1 MTLSTFHD
9 LKNLRGK
16 KILLRVDL
24 NCGISKRKVI
34 ESPRIKAHSDTIKFL
49 LSKKAKVVVVAH
61 QGLQNEDCET
71 LKQHSKLLNKYVKVK
86 FVNEIVG
93 KKAWS
98 AISSMKNGEALLLE
112 NVRFLKDEYSHSTN
126 STFVNFIKEAG
137 FDYYVNDAFSVSHR
151 NHVSMVAFPKIFP
164 SAMGLVFEKELKSA
178 EKLKSKLKN
187 CLFVLGGAKY
197 NDMFPLL
204 KNKKILASGK
214 LGNLLLISRGFNLGK
229 ENKNFGKDVKLLGKL
244 KNYPWIAAPI
254 DLAINVNGK
263 RKEIS
268 INEFPQ
274 NYPVKDIG
282 QETIKI
288 FKEEISRAKAVFFK
302 GSPGFFQH
310 ENFEKGTREILN
322 AIANSPAFSVVAG
335 GQGSDA
341 IKKFKI
347 PKRKFSYISLSG
359 GSLVAYLAGEKL
371 PGLEALKINSYKTR

>member
-1 MTLSTFHD
+1 MVIKTISD
-9 LKNLRGK
+9 LKNLQGK

-24 NCGISKRKVI
+24 NSGISKGKIV

-151 NHVSMVAFPKIFP
+151 NHASIVAFPKIFP
-164 SAMGLVFEKELKSA
+164 SAMGLVFEKELKNA
-178 EKLKSKLKN
+178 ERLKSKLKN
-187 CLFVLGGAKY
+187 CLFIIGGAKY
-197 NDMFPLL
+197 NDLLPLL
-204 KNKKILASGK
+204 KNKKILVSGK

-229 ENKNFGKDVKLLGKL
+229 ENKNFGKDVKLLRKL
-244 KNYPWIAAPI
+244 KNYPGIIAPI

-274 NYPVKDIG
+274 NYPVEDIG
-282 QETIKI
+282 QETIEI
-288 FKEEISRAKAVFFK
+288 FKEEISKSKAVFFK
-302 GSPGFFQH
+302 GSPGLFQRKGF
-310 ENFEKGTREILN
+310 ENGTREILN